1 MAIGQKDQ
9 GIKPEIK
16 KDEKKKQEEE
26 SKYVKSKLD
35 DGVLD
40 LVKMIFDMNLIEK
53 SIVQVGY
60 DLKRLPL
67 G

>member
-1 MAIGQKDQ
+1 
-9 GIKPEIK
+9 
-16 KDEKKKQEEE
+16 
-26 SKYVKSKLD
+26 VKSKLD